1 MKVVVAKKGSS
12 QTSRPSSAQSNRS
25 ESSGLSNVVNP
36 FGHAKPREVLLQR
49 SGLIKNPGVQAELV
63 RIQKEH
69 IPGLDPIDES
79 RSFESTE
86 RPRSRGAVDAWVR
99 PVDDQPRNF
108 QGGSKERGFFS
119 NRLIMLL
126 SSFCYERQA
135 HDLEEHKQKKRRV
148 ENFRI
153 DPNVQSGVYR
163 ARDLTHDKIVALKKV
178 RFDLNDIESV
188 KFMVELRRTV
198 FGWKRSSLAEP
209 RASRGTHR
217 ANPASG
223 PIPHKP
229 YPRGPL
235 PIRACVLEP
244 NPDPKQV
251 HTGPA
256 RGQVLLLPSLLTIVI
271 VNINLHTILEVGIV
285 ILNL

>member
-1 MKVVVAKKGSS
+1 MAVTPVLLLLFVVHKDMKVVVAKKGSS

-119 NRLIMLL
+119 NRNQDTTWGKKRHAAK
-126 SSFCYERQA
+126 SSSRPWKRERQA

-153 DPNVQSGVYR
+153 DPNVQSGVTS
-163 ARDLTHDKIVALKKV
+163 LT
-178 RFDLNDIESV
+178 
-188 KFMVELRRTV
+188 T
-198 FGWKRSSLAEP
+198 RSS
-209 RASRGTHR
+209 R
-217 ANPASG
+217 
-223 PIPHKP
+223 
-229 YPRGPL
+229 
-235 PIRACVLEP
+235 
-244 NPDPKQV
+244 
-251 HTGPA
+251 
-256 RGQVLLLPSLLTIVI
+256 
-271 VNINLHTILEVGIV
+271 
-285 ILNL
+285 